1 MKRGRLPLTALRSFE
16 AAGRLSSFT
25 AAAEELHVSQA
36 AISRQIRDLEEM
48 IGTALF
54 ERHHRSVTL
63 TEEGHSLIGALT
75 PAFDSMGTTLDAI
88 SRNPRGA
95 AVVISA
101 EPAFAAGWLG
111 AHISEF
117 QAQYPEI
124 EVTLDS
130 DPNVIELRTSKAG
143 IAIRNSAGDGV
154 WPGAQARL
162 LYAAALTPVIAPRLL
177 ADGPVLE
184 KPADLLTYPLL
195 HEDHRDHW
203 ARWFDA
209 AGVSLDSDIRGPVFS
224 DYGIVLQGALAGRGV
239 ALADVLLSAG
249 EFASG
254 RLVRPFDLTTSCGR
268 YWLVVRDFSRLN
280 AGEKAFI
287 RWLES
292 SFPGS

>member
-36 AISRQIRDLEEM
+36 AISRQIRDLEEL

-63 TEEGHSLIGALT
+63 TEEGRSLIGALT
-75 PAFDSMGTTLDAI
+75 PAFDSMGTALDAI
-88 SRNPRGA
+88 SRNQRNA
-95 AVVISA
+95 SVVISA

-130 DPNVIELRTSKAG
+130 DPNVIDLRTSKAG

-177 ADGPVLE
+177 ADGPALE
-184 KPADLLTYPLL
+184 KPADLLYYPLL

-209 AGVSLDSDIRGPVFS
+209 AGG
-224 DYGIVLQGALAGRGV
+224 LA
-239 ALADVLLSAG
+239 
-249 EFASG
+249 
-254 RLVRPFDLTTSCGR
+254 
-268 YWLVVRDFSRLN
+268 
-280 AGEKAFI
+280 
-287 RWLES
+287 
-292 SFPGS
+292 